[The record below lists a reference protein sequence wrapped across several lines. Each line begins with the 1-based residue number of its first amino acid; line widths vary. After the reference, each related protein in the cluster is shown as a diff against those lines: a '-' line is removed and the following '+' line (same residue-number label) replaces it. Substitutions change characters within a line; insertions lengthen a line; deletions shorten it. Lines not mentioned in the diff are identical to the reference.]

1 MIAKLPVSILRDP
14 AFARL
19 WFIQASTQVGGNMA
33 LYALTI
39 LVFATTRSNTAVSA
53 LVMSFL
59 IPAILL
65 SAAAGVLVDRLNVR
79 LALIVPNTIRTL
91 LTLGLA
97 LAGANVAVLLVLN
110 LGVSLTTV
118 VLTPAEASMIPRIVP
133 KPQLEV
139 AMGVFNL
146 TLQGA
151 FAVGFA
157 FLGPLLV
164 AIAGPSATLVVV
176 TAFYVGATIATLGLP
191 SAPPVAI
198 EPGIARQAIREPI
211 RQLREG
217 FAAIGGNREVSR
229 PLLHL
234 AASASLVGVL
244 GVLGPN
250 LAVSLGLDPKDL
262 IVIVLPLGLGV
273 VAGVGGLR
281 WLGAGLSRRRAAETG
296 LIALGLLAAGISAAG
311 PVGRAV
317 GLPVIPPVVV
327 LAFFAGAAYAA
338 TTVSAQT
345 ALFEN
350 MPAAIRGRIFGVLAS
365 IVERGEPVRRPDRG
379 TAGRRDLGP
388 GRDRD
393 HGRGGGGAGRLVGD
407 RVREAA
413 EDRRRGAGKPVAP
426 PAGSAAPWSTARAA
440 LERRA
445 AARGMARSPH
455 AGRVASATIGE
466 PKGGTPWPRSDRLAH
481 TSQGCFPTPMRG
493 RCVAWN
499 VPPRLAH
506 SAAARCCTRGGSRCR
521 PPSSSMD
528 TSCFAAWWRRDR
540 CAPH

>member
-1 MIAKLPVSILRDP
+1 MIAKLPVPIMRDP

-59 IPAILL
+59 VPAILL

-79 LALIVPNTIRTL
+79 WALIVPNAVRTL

-97 LAGANVAVLLVLN
+97 LAGANVAMLLVLN
-110 LGVSLTTV
+110 LGVSLTSV

-133 KPQLEV
+133 KPQLQM

-146 TLQGA
+146 TLQGS

-164 AIAGPSATLVVV
+164 AIAGPSAVLGVV
-176 TAFYVGATIATLGLP
+176 TVFYAAATLATLGLP
-191 SAPPVAI
+191 SAPPAAL
-198 EPGIARQAIREPI
+198 EPSIARRAIREPI

-217 FAAIGGNREVSR
+217 FAAISGNREVSR
-229 PLLHL
+229 PLMHL

-244 GVLGPN
+244 GVLGPS
-250 LAVSLGLDPKDL
+250 LAVSLGLDPRDL
-262 IVIVLPLGLGV
+262 IVIVMPLGLGV

-281 WLGAGLSRRRAAETG
+281 WLGGVLSRRRAAEAG

-317 GLPVIPPVVV
+317 GLPVIPPVAV

-338 TTVSAQT
+338 TAVSAQT

-365 IVERGEPVRRPDRG
+365 IVSAASLFAVLIAGPLADSISVRVVIAITAAGVVALAVWSATVFGWRSRTDQAAP
-379 TAGRRDLGP
+379 AGR
-388 GRDRD
+388 
-393 HGRGGGGAGRLVGD
+393 
-407 RVREAA
+407 
-413 EDRRRGAGKPVAP
+413 
-426 PAGSAAPWSTARAA
+426 
-440 LERRA
+440 
-445 AARGMARSPH
+445 
-455 AGRVASATIGE
+455 
-466 PKGGTPWPRSDRLAH
+466 
-481 TSQGCFPTPMRG
+481 
-493 RCVAWN
+493 
-499 VPPRLAH
+499 
-506 SAAARCCTRGGSRCR
+506 
-521 PPSSSMD
+521 
-528 TSCFAAWWRRDR
+528 
-540 CAPH
+540 

>member
-1 MIAKLPVSILRDP
+1 MGTVIAKLPVPILRDP

-59 IPAILL
+59 VPAILL
-65 SAAAGVLVDRLNVR
+65 SAAAGVLVDRLDVR
-79 LALIVPNTIRTL
+79 WALIVPNTVRTL

-97 LAGANVAVLLVLN
+97 LAGANVAVLLLLN
-110 LGVSLTTV
+110 LGVSLTSV
-118 VLTPAEASMIPRIVP
+118 LLTPAEASMIPRIVP
-133 KPQLEV
+133 KPQLEM

-146 TLQGA
+146 TLQA
-151 FAVGFA
+151 SFAVGFA

-273 VAGVGGLR
+273 VGGVAGLR

-296 LIALGLLAAGISAAG
+296 LITLGLLAVGISAAG
-311 PVGRAV
+311 PIGRAT

-350 MPAAIRGRIFGVLAS
+350 MPPAIRGRIFGVLAS
-365 IVERGEPVRRPDRG
+365 IV
-379 TAGRRDLGP
+379 
-388 GRDRD
+388 
-393 HGRGGGGAGRLVGD
+393 
-407 RVREAA
+407 
-413 EDRRRGAGKPVAP
+413 
-426 PAGSAAPWSTARAA
+426 SAASLLAVLIAGPLADAISGQVVIAITAVGVVVLA
-440 LERRA
+440 LW
-445 AARGMARSPH
+445 
-455 AGRVASATIGE
+455 SATAF
-466 PKGGTPWPRSDRLAH
+466 GGRPRTDH
-481 TSQGCFPTPMRG
+481 
-493 RCVAWN
+493 
-499 VPPRLAH
+499 
-506 SAAARCCTRGGSRCR
+506 AATASR
-521 PPSSSMD
+521 
-528 TSCFAAWWRRDR
+528 
-540 CAPH
+540 

>member
-1 MIAKLPVSILRDP
+1 MIAKLPVPILRDP

-39 LVFATTRSNTAVSA
+39 LVFDTTRSNTAVSA

-59 IPAILL
+59 VPAILL
-65 SAAAGVLVDRLNVR
+65 SAAAGVLVDRLDAR
-79 LALIVPNTIRTL
+79 WALIVPNTIRTA

-97 LAGANVAVLLVLN
+97 LAGANVAVLLLLN
-110 LGVSLTTV
+110 LGVSLTTII
-118 VLTPAEASMIPRIVP
+118 LTPAEAAMIPRIVA
-133 KPQLEV
+133 KPDLET
-139 AMGVFNL
+139 AMGAFSL
-146 TLQGA
+146 TLQGS

-164 AIAGPSATLVVV
+164 AIAGPSAALGVV
-176 TAFYVGATIATLGLP
+176 TAFYVAATIATLGLP

-234 AASASLVGVL
+234 ASSAALVGVI
-244 GVLGPN
+244 GVLGPS

-262 IVIVLPLGLGV
+262 IVIVMPLGIGV

-281 WLGAGLSRRRAAETG
+281 WLGGGLSRRRAAEAG
-296 LIALGLLAAGISAAG
+296 LIALGLLAAGIAATG
-311 PVGRAV
+311 PVGRALS
-317 GLPVIPPVVV
+317 LPVIPPVVV

-365 IVERGEPVRRPDRG
+365 IV
-379 TAGRRDLGP
+379 
-388 GRDRD
+388 
-393 HGRGGGGAGRLVGD
+393 
-407 RVREAA
+407 
-413 EDRRRGAGKPVAP
+413 
-426 PAGSAAPWSTARAA
+426 SAASLFAVLIAGPLADSISVRVVIVITAAGVVVLAAWSATVFGARPRTDRAA
-440 LERRA
+440 PA
-445 AARGMARSPH
+445 
-455 AGRVASATIGE
+455 
-466 PKGGTPWPRSDRLAH
+466 
-481 TSQGCFPTPMRG
+481 
-493 RCVAWN
+493 N
-499 VPPRLAH
+499 
-506 SAAARCCTRGGSRCR
+506 
-521 PPSSSMD
+521 
-528 TSCFAAWWRRDR
+528 
-540 CAPH
+540 